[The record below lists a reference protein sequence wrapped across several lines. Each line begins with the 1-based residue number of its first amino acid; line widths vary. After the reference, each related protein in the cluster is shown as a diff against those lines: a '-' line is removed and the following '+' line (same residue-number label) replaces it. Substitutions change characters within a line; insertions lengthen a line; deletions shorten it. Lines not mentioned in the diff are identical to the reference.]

1 MSSRRAVLGS
11 IAGLS
16 ATLAGCSA
24 LGGTST
30 ADPADHVPGEWYG
43 DRDPVRATGERLE
56 TTCES
61 GPEADCRGHAEAAT
75 MDLLST
81 RLDST
86 KQLEAS
92 DLSKMADG
100 DDRLLVS
107 RYVLLDR
114 AGEVVRAPEVS
125 FEALRT
131 AAPRTVVATTA
142 YEDHTYTARLAV
154 FVRDAI
160 EQLT

>member
-1 MSSRRAVLGS
+1 MPSRRAVLGS
-11 IAGLS
+11 VAAC
-16 ATLAGCSA
+16 ATAFAGCGA
-24 LGGTST
+24 LGGTAT
-30 ADPADHVPGEWYG
+30 EAPADHVPGEWYG
-43 DRDPVRATGERLE
+43 DRDPVGATGERLE
-56 TTCES
+56 TTCEIA
-61 GPEADCRGHAEAAT
+61 PETDCRGHAEAAT
-75 MDLLST
+75 MDVLST
-81 RLDST
+81 KLDST

-125 FEALRT
+125 FEALRA